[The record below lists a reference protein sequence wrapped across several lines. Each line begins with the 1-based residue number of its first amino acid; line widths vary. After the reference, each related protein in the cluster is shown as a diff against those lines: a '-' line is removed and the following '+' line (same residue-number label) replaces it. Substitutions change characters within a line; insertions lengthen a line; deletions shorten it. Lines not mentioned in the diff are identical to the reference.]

1 MACLTDKYI
10 VGEWMYIESIHL
22 AELLKKGLEK
32 VLLIDSRS
40 FLEYN
45 TSRIQQ
51 SVNVCCSKLTK
62 HRLQQDKISIKELMA
77 QSCHIEIEDYSDIV
91 VYDQCTS
98 DVTHLTEDNFLVILL
113 RKLKMN
119 KVFKSVALLTGGYL
133 TFSAMQPK
141 LCENKSERC
150 KALTFLSQ
158 PCLPVSSVGP
168 THILPFLYLGS
179 YRDAI
184 SQDTIQVND
193 ISYILNVS
201 TTCPQP
207 PFIQEGHFFRI
218 PVNDNYSAKML
229 PFFDEAFQ
237 FIDKIRESNGC
248 VLIHC
253 LAGISRSPTLAIA
266 YIMKHLKMSSDDAYR
281 YVKDKRPTISPNF
294 NFLGQLLEFEKQVK
308 HGIDQHVGQSLD
320 NKPNIIAMDLQNSP
334 SSPSLSK
341 PFIYGSL
348 QDSFSNQ
355 FNDSLSKNLLRD
367 GDTWADYTPINVMWD
382 NAKDL
387 SKSKTEGNKEKI
399 NFHGHSSKSE
409 VYSILEKPKF
419 LGNDYLDIKKK
430 SFTLL
435 SSSPKSSTI
444 SKPPVS
450 VSSDPERLMDI
461 ILHKDIKLESSEHS
475 VCTPCS
481 LESPQHQVAV
491 SLTKRSCQH
500 SLNRLM
506 GAELPQHLQ
515 RGPVFTESRQLS
527 IKRSIALELTQN
539 PPSQPSFLDSVIESS
554 TIRPSQL
561 SVSQPSFLLDSVIE
575 SSTIRPSQLSVSQ
588 PSFSDSV
595 IASSTIKPSSLSV
608 SQQFSYESPQHST
621 DQLHNQEV
629 LHPPFN
635 QSCLP
640 QSSYLSSSQTQ
651 ELPYHSD
658 SQQSI
663 QESTQHSGSPPV
675 SLSTSIF
682 PEMKKSEDTSANL
695 TPKSSYI
702 IPGKTS
708 KSNFTTKVST
718 KCFSLA
724 LSPCLPDV
732 VKTRENITDYTLSE
746 RNCNLK
752 SVISKDFSTPNMITS
767 SSTSQNE
774 DHLSSF
780 NTSFN
785 SKQTLIKDSPT
796 LCSTSSVFSNETFP
810 PITGFITSQPCI
822 ITTVQSGI
830 NRPKK
835 PVFSLALSK
844 MSSANIEPYPSKE
857 KRARENE
864 NNTNLSSFSM
874 FESYNQI
881 QKKDQRVNVSK
892 QNNDSRQGLIENYI
906 IPNKKKC
913 TSEIISPSSAMAG
926 LNFSETLMDKHQ
938 NSAKVLDNSSI
949 VPCFSNVYSSSRT
962 ENMSSSCIIHA
973 ERPDMILVYPP
984 VSNLSSTPGTSST
997 SSSHVVKRSY
1007 ENRIKH
1013 TMERPNSIAFSKYP
1027 TFDLGDDCQD
1037 SDGLNSTSQDDTST
1051 TYILKNNKRS
1061 KQSDKGFCS
1070 GHFSEKE
1077 IYKQISAAMGSAV
1090 LQTKVYE
1097 SNRKA
1102 CSLDDMLQTEEQKSP
1117 VHCSSFNRSE
1127 CIVGNKEGCS
1137 TSSDTYRSDSSG
1149 SSSQNSLH
1157 GSREIVQVS

>member
-10 VGEWMYIESIHL
+10 EGEWMYIESIHL

-77 QSCHIEIEDYSDIV
+77 QLCHIEIEDYSDIV

-141 LCENKSERC
+141 LCESKSERC

-237 FIDKIRESNGC
+237 FIEKIRESNGC

-308 HGIDQHVGQSLD
+308 HGIDQHDGQSLD
-320 NKPNIIAMDLQNSP
+320 NKPNSIAMDLQNSP
-334 SSPSLSK
+334 SSPRLSK
-341 PFIYGSL
+341 PFLYGSL

-355 FNDSLSKNLLRD
+355 LNDSLSKNLLRD

-382 NAKDL
+382 NAKDFT
-387 SKSKTEGNKEKI
+387 KSKTEGNKEKM
-399 NFHGHSSKSE
+399 NFHDHSSKSE
-409 VYSILEKPKF
+409 VYSILEKPNF
-419 LGNDYLDIKKK
+419 LGNDYSEIKKK
-430 SFTLL
+430 SVTLL
-435 SSSPKSSTI
+435 SSSPKSSTM

-450 VSSDPERLMDI
+450 VLSGTERLMDT

-475 VCTPCS
+475 VCTPHS
-481 LESPQHQVAV
+481 LESPHQHVAV
-491 SLTKRSCQH
+491 SLTERSSPH
-500 SLNRLM
+500 SLNGLM
-506 GAELPQHLQ
+506 GAELSHHSQ
-515 RGPVFTESRQLS
+515 RGPVFTESPQIS

-539 PPSQPSFLDSVIESS
+539 PPSQPSFSNSVIESS
-554 TIRPSQL
+554 SM
-561 SVSQPSFLLDSVIE
+561 
-575 SSTIRPSQLSVSQ
+575 VSQ

-595 IASSTIKPSSLSV
+595 IESFTIKPSSLSV
-608 SQQFSYESPQHST
+608 SQQFSYESPQHSI

-635 QSCLP
+635 QPCLQ

-658 SQQSI
+658 SQQII
-663 QESTQHSGSPPV
+663 QGLTQYSGSPPV
-675 SLSTSIF
+675 LVSSSTNF
-682 PEMKKSEDTSANL
+682 FQEMEKSEDNSENPAL
-695 TPKSSYI
+695 KSSYI
-702 IPGKTS
+702 IPGNTS
-708 KSNFTTKVST
+708 KSNFTTKVSS
-718 KCFSLA
+718 KCFSLS
-724 LSPCLPDV
+724 LSPCMPDV
-732 VKTRENITDYTLSE
+732 VKTRENITDYALYK

-774 DHLSSF
+774 EHLSSV
-780 NTSFN
+780 NMSFN
-785 SKQTLIKDSPT
+785 SKETNIKESPT
-796 LCSTSSVFSNETFP
+796 LCSTSSVFSNETFS
-810 PITGFITSQPCI
+810 PITGFVTSEPCVT
-822 ITTVQSGI
+822 TTVQSGI

-835 PVFSLALSK
+835 PLFSLALSK
-844 MSSANIEPYPSKE
+844 MSSANSGLSPSKE

-864 NNTNLSSFSM
+864 NNTNLSSFSKV
-874 FESYNQI
+874 ESYNQI
-881 QKKDQRVNVSK
+881 QKKDQSVNVSK
-892 QNNDSRQGLIENYI
+892 QNNDSRLRLLENYI

-913 TSEIISPSSAMAG
+913 TSENISPSSAMAG

-938 NSAKVLDNSSI
+938 NSPKILDTSNI
-949 VPCFSNVYSSSRT
+949 VPCFSNLYSSSRT
-962 ENMSSSCIIHA
+962 ENMSSSCVIHA

-984 VSNLSSTPGTSST
+984 DSNLSSTPGTSST
-997 SSSHVVKRSY
+997 CSSHVVKRSY
-1007 ENRIKH
+1007 EKRIKH
-1013 TMERPNSIAFSKYP
+1013 KMERPNSIAFSKYP

-1037 SDGLNSTSQDDTST
+1037 SDSLNSTSQDDTST

-1077 IYKQISAAMGSAV
+1077 IYKQISAAMGSEV
-1090 LQTKVYE
+1090 LQTKVYK

-1127 CIVGNKEGCS
+1127 VGNKDGCC

>member
-10 VGEWMYIESIHL
+10 EGEWMYIENIHL

-77 QSCHIEIEDYSDIV
+77 QLCHIEIEEYSDIV

-98 DVTHLTEDNFLVILL
+98 DITHLTEDNFLVILL

-141 LCENKSERC
+141 LCESKSDRC

-184 SQDTIQVND
+184 SQDIIQVND

-229 PFFDEAFQ
+229 PFFEEAFQ
-237 FIDKIRESNGC
+237 FIDKIREANGC

-294 NFLGQLLEFEKQVK
+294 NFLGQLLEYEKQVK
-308 HGIDQHVGQSLD
+308 HGFEKYQHDGHTLD
-320 NKPNIIAMDLQNSP
+320 NKSKSIAMNLQNSP
-334 SSPSLSK
+334 SSPRLSK
-341 PFIYGSL
+341 PFVCGSL

-355 FNDSLSKNLLRD
+355 FNDSLSKNLLCD
-367 GDTWADYTPINVMWD
+367 GDTWADFTPINVMWD
-382 NAKDL
+382 NAKDFM
-387 SKSKTEGNKEKI
+387 KSKTEGNKEKI
-399 NFHGHSSKSE
+399 NFHGLSSKSE
-409 VYSILEKPKF
+409 VYSILEKPTF
-419 LGNDYLDIKKK
+419 MTNDYLEIKKK
-430 SFTLL
+430 SDILL

-444 SKPPVS
+444 FKPPVS
-450 VSSDPERLMDI
+450 VLSGTEKLMGI
-461 ILHKDIKLESSEHS
+461 ISNEDIKLESSELS
-475 VCTPCS
+475 VSASFS
-481 LESPQHQVAV
+481 LESPQNQVAV
-491 SLTKRSCQH
+491 SLTQGSCQH
-500 SLNRLM
+500 SLSGMM
-506 GAELPQHLQ
+506 GAEFSQNSQSGPLFTEPPQHSSN
-515 RGPVFTESRQLS
+515 RSFT
-527 IKRSIALELTQN
+527 LELTQH
-539 PPSQPSFLDSVIESS
+539 PLGQPSLADSVSE
-554 TIRPSQL
+554 
-561 SVSQPSFLLDSVIE
+561 
-575 SSTIRPSQLSVSQ
+575 
-588 PSFSDSV
+588 
-595 IASSTIKPSSLSV
+595 SSTIKPSPLSV
-608 SQQFSYESPQHST
+608 SQQCSFESPQHSI
-621 DQLHNQEV
+621 DQLHNQEI
-629 LHPPFN
+629 LHPPFSQPCPR
-635 QSCLP
+635 QSH
-640 QSSYLSSSQTQ
+640 LSCSQTQ
-651 ELPYHSD
+651 ESPYHSV

-663 QESTQHSGSPPV
+663 QESTQHSGSRPV
-675 SLSTSIF
+675 LLSLSTSIF
-682 PEMKKSEDTSANL
+682 PEMEKSEENSANQN
-695 TPKSSYI
+695 SSYI
-702 IPGKTS
+702 IPGNTS
-708 KSNFTTKVST
+708 KSNFTKKVSS

-732 VKTRENITDYTLSE
+732 VKTRENMTDCTLFPFE

-752 SVISKDFSTPNMITS
+752 SVISKNFSTSNIITS

-774 DHLSSF
+774 EHLSS
-780 NTSFN
+780 NNQTVSMSFH
-785 SKQTLIKDSPT
+785 SKPTFVKEPQTLS
-796 LCSTSSVFSNETFP
+796 STSSVYSNETFP
-810 PITGFITSQPCI
+810 PITGFVTSQPCV
-822 ITTVQSGI
+822 ITTLQSGI
-830 NRPKK
+830 NRAKK
-835 PVFSLALSK
+835 PLFSLALSK
-844 MSSANIEPYPSKE
+844 MISADGEHSPSKD
-857 KRARENE
+857 KRASENE
-864 NNTNLSSFSM
+864 NNANLCSFPRV
-874 FESYNQI
+874 ESCNQI
-881 QKKDQRVNVSK
+881 QKNQCLNESK
-892 QNNDSRQGLIENYI
+892 QDNNSRQSLLENYS

-913 TSEIISPSSAMAG
+913 TSENISPSSAMAG

-938 NSAKVLDNSSI
+938 ISSKVLDNSSF
-949 VPCFSNVYSSSRT
+949 VSCFSNMYSSSRT
-962 ENMSSSCIIHA
+962 ENLSSTCIKHA
-973 ERPDMILVYPP
+973 ERQDAMSVYPP
-984 VSNLSSTPGTSST
+984 VSNLSSTPVTSSA

-1007 ENRIKH
+1007 EKRIKH

-1037 SDGLNSTSQDDTST
+1037 SAILSSTSQDDTST

-1061 KQSDKGFCS
+1061 KQSDRGFCS

-1102 CSLDDMLQTEEQKSP
+1102 CSLDDMLQSEEQKSP
-1117 VHCSSFNRSE
+1117 VHCSSFNRSQ
-1127 CIVGNKEGCS
+1127 CIVGNSDGCC
-1137 TSSDTYRSDSSG
+1137 TSSDTYRSNSDSSG